1 MAILNRVNCLARIM
15 YLGFSRSHVISEVTS
30 GMKNTNES
38 GSKVRRIIW
47 REIFVWSTKLWGDFL
62 REVTLWRLLKSNPSG
77 SFCKAWLKIRD
88 TCFWEWKKLC
98 GGKNC
103 LPPIV
108 RDLSMHQV
116 KKSGLGIQNPVISAA
131 EKYTSFLH
139 AIYKPNG
146 EVMGKRYFSTSDHPR
161 VVKEEG
167 RDKRKYWYNV
177 NDAKL
182 RVIIN
187 DQGAFEKHP
196 FLRAK

>member
-1 MAILNRVNCLARIM
+1 
-15 YLGFSRSHVISEVTS
+15 
-30 GMKNTNES
+30 
-38 GSKVRRIIW
+38 
-47 REIFVWSTKLWGDFL
+47 
-62 REVTLWRLLKSNPSG
+62 
-77 SFCKAWLKIRD
+77 
-88 TCFWEWKKLC
+88 
-98 GGKNC
+98 
-103 LPPIV
+103 
-108 RDLSMHQV
+108 MHQV

-131 EKYTSFLH
+131 EKYTSLLH

-146 EVMGKRYFSTSDHPR
+146 EVMGKREFSTSDHPR